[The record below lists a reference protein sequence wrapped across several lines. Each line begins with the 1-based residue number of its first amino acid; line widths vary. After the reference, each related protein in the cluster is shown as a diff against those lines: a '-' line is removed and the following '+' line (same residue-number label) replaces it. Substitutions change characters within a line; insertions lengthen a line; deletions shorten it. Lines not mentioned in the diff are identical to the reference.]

1 MAPYRRRLTGSLG
14 LGNRPGNSCARVPSN
29 MLDKRRRGSGA
40 DLAYEIR
47 RARIQRNVTLAELAA
62 RTGHDKG
69 YLSRVERG
77 LKTPSIA
84 TVVNVAAAL
93 DIPVSQLFG
102 ESLDDDAVHVSRA
115 SDRAADPE
123 ATHWIQAVTTG
134 DQHNGIEGFLFAPP
148 EEFLD
153 DLWAEHRGQELLFVV
168 SGQIEVR
175 FVDRTIKA
183 AAGDALQFSG
193 RLYHQLRRLTPDAL
207 ALVAISRGE

>member
-1 MAPYRRRLTGSLG
+1 
-14 LGNRPGNSCARVPSN
+14 
-29 MLDKRRRGSGA
+29 MLDKRRRDAGA

-47 RARIQRNVTLAELAA
+47 RARTQRGVTLAELAA
-62 RTGHDKG
+62 RTGQDKG

-93 DIPVSQLFG
+93 GIPVSQLFG

-115 SDRAADPE
+115 AERERAVDPA

-134 DQHNGIEGFLFAPP
+134 DQHNGVEGFLFAPP

-168 SGQIEVR
+168 AGRLEVR
-175 FVDRTIKA
+175 FVDRTITA
-183 AAGDALQFSG
+183 GPGDALQFSG
-193 RLYHQLRRLTPDAL
+193 RLYHQLRRLSPDAL
-207 ALVAISRGE
+207 ALVVISRAE